1 MGVGYHAANP
11 AAQARIWSKKLW
23 LLPLLAVIV
32 PNHVKGFVRPAAR
45 LTRGVNVQFEQYLQ
59 FSGPLRMRQ
68 ERASRMAVASTA
80 TQSSS
85 PSLTG
90 LPNLAELAETRK
102 TGLTQRFIF
111 FGGKGGVGKTST
123 STAIAVHLADK
134 GLKTL
139 IISTDPAHSLGDLL
153 EQKVSGGDP
162 VRVEGCDNL
171 WAMEVDTTRALD
183 RFRALFKELDVSAL
197 AAQFGVSEEIL
208 AGLADVVRLSKGKGS
223 TSKEGAA
230 VNGLTFDRVVIDTAP
245 TGHTLRL
252 LSFPDFL
259 DGFLGKLVKLQ
270 LRLSKVLSS
279 LSSLFGGGSVE
290 SQERLR
296 ATDELLAKVERA
308 KLQMVELREL
318 FRDQDATE
326 FCIVTIATQLAV
338 AESKRLLAA
347 LRKEKIA
354 VRHLVVNKLVQDEDQ
369 SQHMAR
375 IGRGQ
380 ALCLQRVERGLVAD
394 HGLSTVQVPYLD
406 VEVKGVF
413 GLKFMADA
421 AFETS
426 PGSVFGDLF
435 ESGGPIA
442 TRFVLFG
449 GKGGVG
455 KTSSSAA
462 LAVKLADS
470 GFTTAIVST
479 DPAHSLGDAL
489 EMDLS
494 SGRVTEVAGLYG
506 PGRLFALEVDTEE
519 AVEEFKQVLQGLGK
533 GTKGAMKGNGIMD
546 QLQVGE
552 FADVFESAP
561 PGTDELV
568 ALARVLKLLKEGTPG
583 EGKRFD
589 RIIID
594 TAPTGHTLRLLSFPE
609 FLEGF
614 LERVISIRE
623 RLRGA
628 SSLMDMFGG
637 LAGGGKDKGFSEGD
651 EGVGGGGL
659 EAEDEG
665 LPRDRLREFQLK
677 MIELDDLLHDPARAE
692 FVAVTI
698 PTEMALAETE
708 RLVEALKEQ
717 DVAIRRVV
725 INQVLGE
732 EVSQGYWARLRAGQQ
747 VALADV
753 ERAVAAGGVQVTE
766 VPYFDTEMKT
776 VYALRVL
783 ADVLTRPG
791 AGKGP

>member
-1 MGVGYHAANP
+1 
-11 AAQARIWSKKLW
+11 
-23 LLPLLAVIV
+23 
-32 PNHVKGFVRPAAR
+32 
-45 LTRGVNVQFEQYLQ
+45 
-59 FSGPLRMRQ
+59 
-68 ERASRMAVASTA
+68 MAVASTA

-208 AGLADVVRLSKGKGS
+208 AGLGLEDFVAILNNPPPGIDELIALADVVRLSKGKGS